1 MLIHSCTKIASEL
14 LFHAISQ
21 LSFRFMRI
29 QAFPRELVDDVQ
41 HAIFPPIVSAIFDE
55 GRIGTNIA
63 EFAESHYAKRIHFVI
78 LLQHEEHLHLIDGGR
93 SAPDEKASLG
103 YSLFSA

>member
-1 MLIHSCTKIASEL
+1 
-14 LFHAISQ
+14 
-21 LSFRFMRI
+21 
-29 QAFPRELVDDVQ
+29 
-41 HAIFPPIVSAIFDE
+41 VSAIFDE